1 MSSFTDI
8 QYAKL
13 GTRQNRILNFFND
26 LEASLSSIGAPSTN
40 HQDILWDGSKVKVA
54 LTDEQISGMSH
65 SDQLKY
71 YNQGLGL
78 MKLAMNNQLFA

>member
-1 MSSFTDI
+1 MATYVDI

-26 LEASLSSIGAPSTN
+26 LEATLSSIGAPSTAHLDLEWN
-40 HQDILWDGSKVKVA
+40 GTKVVRSLDGI
-54 LTDEQISGMSH
+54 QISSL
-65 SDQLKY
+65 SNPEQLQY

-78 MKLAMNNQLFA
+78 MKLAMNKQLYP